1 MADKSSTGRALQGP
15 NGSGEYVVGAA
26 VLLAAIIISASIY
39 MSAGGLQ
46 KSIEAVKI
54 NYYGSGSGAA
64 AASSGGVASSELKS
78 KVEKFLDSN
87 FLSSQ
92 GMRSEVTKVE
102 PYGSHMYAATVNVKS
117 GTSVLQSTTVYI
129 SLDGKEIV
137 LGGQAFK
144 ANETVKSQGSSE
156 PAQAKTVEKTDK
168 PKAKAFIM
176 SYCPYGLQMLKAYVP
191 VLELLGS
198 KADLEVGFV
207 SYAMHGKKEIDGN
220 NHIYCVQKES
230 KPKLAAYLRCFVESG
245 NYTSCI
251 GTAGVDAAKT
261 EACVA
266 ALDAQHNITGLYN
279 DKTTWLSQAYPL
291 YPVENAENELYGV
304 QGSPTFVLN
313 GVQVSTSRSAEAVK
327 KAICDAFKAAPSE
340 CATTL
345 STSEEA
351 PGLGKIGTN
360 AAPAGTG
367 TTAECG

>member
-176 SYCPYGLQMLKAYVP
+176 SYCPYGLQMLKSYVP

-198 KADLEVGFV
+198 KADL
-207 SYAMHGKKEIDGN
+207 
-220 NHIYCVQKES
+220 
-230 KPKLAAYLRCFVESG
+230 
-245 NYTSCI
+245 
-251 GTAGVDAAKT
+251 
-261 EACVA
+261 
-266 ALDAQHNITGLYN
+266 
-279 DKTTWLSQAYPL
+279 
-291 YPVENAENELYGV
+291 
-304 QGSPTFVLN
+304 
-313 GVQVSTSRSAEAVK
+313 
-327 KAICDAFKAAPSE
+327 
-340 CATTL
+340 
-345 STSEEA
+345 
-351 PGLGKIGTN
+351 
-360 AAPAGTG
+360 
-367 TTAECG
+367 